1 MQHGCSAAVCQRGGL
16 DMDNRYA
23 EWMMNL
29 DAVVEYSIGEASGSE
44 PLFVL
49 ECGKKVTARAEAY
62 VRKAIQAGMN
72 KPLTDEKI
80 ESFIENEIGELLDC
94 IDDVNHVYFKNGMK
108 LGASLILQL
117 LGAFGSSP

>member
-1 MQHGCSAAVCQRGGL
+1 MDDESGCGCGIFDRGGIRVRTFICPG
-16 DMDNRYA
+16 MW
-23 EWMMNL
+23 E
-29 DAVVEYSIGEASGSE
+29 
-44 PLFVL
+44 
-49 ECGKKVTARAEAY
+49 KVTARAEAY

-117 LGAFGSSP
+117 LGAWEDSVAVRK

>member
-1 MQHGCSAAVCQRGGL
+1 
-16 DMDNRYA
+16 MDNRYA

-72 KPLTDEKI
+72 KPL
-80 ESFIENEIGELLDC
+80 
-94 IDDVNHVYFKNGMK
+94 
-108 LGASLILQL
+108 
-117 LGAFGSSP
+117 

>member
-1 MQHGCSAAVCQRGGL
+1 MQCGTIDYNKKMQHGCSAAVCQRGDL

-49 ECGKKVTARAEAY
+49 E
-62 VRKAIQAGMN
+62 
-72 KPLTDEKI
+72 
-80 ESFIENEIGELLDC
+80 
-94 IDDVNHVYFKNGMK
+94 
-108 LGASLILQL
+108 
-117 LGAFGSSP
+117 

>member
-1 MQHGCSAAVCQRGGL
+1 
-16 DMDNRYA
+16 MDNRYA
-23 EWMMNL
+23 EWTMNL

-117 LGAFGSSP
+117 MGAWEDSAAVRK